1 MAYRGTS
8 LIRNSDLKAGAHLL
22 HDLSLFELCIRE
34 EEDVVLPD
42 RRLRTA
48 RHGAVRGGGESRRRK
63 TPGTARHGAA
73 RLPGRAQH
81 AVLPLDRVLPLDL
94 RAEKIAWTARQPH
107 GKAAPRRRRRGA
119 ARSPP
124 ARDFFVDNLLVRI
137 HFIIVMIR
145 WTGLAPWELEF
156 PFPGR
161 LISTFIGCPIAAC
174 SRPVR

>member
-42 RRLRTA
+42 RRLR
-48 RHGAVRGGGESRRRK
+48 
-63 TPGTARHGAA
+63 TARHGAA